1 MNIDTER
8 SSYRWYHQKW
18 VYDTFVGLMGP
29 EAFASGGI
37 ARSFGTI
44 GPEGAQ
50 DNAALRA
57 RVKRF
62 SDVTREAKR
71 LAARREGIAKE
82 AEAGKHFVTA
92 RNNYFAAALMYGAS
106 RWSIWE
112 DNAELVEL
120 NARLVECYKKYA
132 AFADHPVIRLDIPFE
147 GKELHGYLHLPG
159 KEDRKWPTILSVQ
172 GMDSFKEQGAP
183 LYGDKLLERGFAVL
197 HLDGPGQGET
207 LVEGMKVTLSNFDKA
222 GKVVYEFLRKRKE
235 VQPDGIGLSG
245 ISFGTYWGPRI
256 LAYERRFKVGTFQ
269 STCQEPGMKTIFN
282 SALPF
287 FKLRHMFMAG
297 YDDEEEFDSEYAA
310 KLTLR
315 GIGPKIRCPVFTATG
330 EGDQLSPVQYAI
342 EFHKTLAGPKRLV
355 IYEGEPHPIADP
367 NLQHALGDFM
377 LDVYSGK
384 KIQSG
389 ITIVEPGGARR
400 ELKDA

>member
-1 MNIDTER
+1 MHIETER
-8 SSYRWYHQKW
+8 SSHRWYHQKW
-18 VYDTFVGLMGP
+18 IYDTFVGLMGP

-62 SDVTREAKR
+62 SDVTRETKR
-71 LAARREGIAKE
+71 LATRREGIAKE
-82 AEAGKHFVTA
+82 ADAAKHFVTA
-92 RNNYFAAALMYGAS
+92 RNNYFAAALMYGAA

-112 DNAELVEL
+112 DNAELLEL
-120 NARLVECYKKYA
+120 NTRLVECYKKYA
-132 AFADHPVIRLDIPFE
+132 GYADHPVIRLEIPSQ
-147 GKELHGYLHLPG
+147 GHKMHAYLHLPSREE
-159 KEDRKWPTILSVQ
+159 KRFPTILSVQ
-172 GMDSFKEQGAP
+172 GMDSYKEQGAP

-207 LVEGMKVTLSNFDKA
+207 LVGGMKVTLENFDKA
-222 GKVVYEFLRKRKE
+222 GKAVYDFLLTRKE
-235 VQPDGIGLSG
+235 VDPARIGLTG

-256 LAYERRFKVGTFQ
+256 LAYEKRYRVGTFQ
-269 STCQEPGMKTIFN
+269 STCQEPQMRTIFN

-297 YDDEEEFDSEYAA
+297 YEDEDEFDSEYAA
-310 KLTLR
+310 KMTLR
-315 GIGPKIRCPVFTATG
+315 GIGPKIKCPVFTATG

-367 NLQHALGDFM
+367 NLQHAAGDFM
-377 LDVYSGK
+377 LDAFAGK
-384 KIQSG
+384 KIASG

-400 ELKDA
+400 EVKD